1 MPMHSDDFITITD
14 KIRQTLKAHQKRTNV
29 KAIAL
34 LKNTRRERPEG
45 LTAYTIIHA
54 IDGRKKKILREH
66 LDYIIEKWEALPD
79 APERV
84 QISPEIRELLCNHNK
99 RTGIGSHAI
108 TTIRGDCPHGL
119 RSGVIQQWLNGTVK
133 SANKAHLDY
142 AIEVWSSLPDGE

>member
-1 MPMHSDDFITITD
+1 MAFDDIITITD
-14 KIRQTLKAHQKRTNV
+14 KIRQILKAHQKRTNV
-29 KAIAL
+29 KAIGL

-54 IDGRKKKILREH
+54 IDGRKKKIHRKH
-66 LDYIIEKWEALPD
+66 LDYILEKWEALPD

-84 QISPEIRELLCNHNK
+84 QISPETRDLLCNHHK

-108 TTIRGDCPHGL
+108 TTIRGDCPYGL

-133 SANKAHLDY
+133 SANKTHFDY
-142 AIEVWSSLPDGE
+142 VIELWSSLPDR